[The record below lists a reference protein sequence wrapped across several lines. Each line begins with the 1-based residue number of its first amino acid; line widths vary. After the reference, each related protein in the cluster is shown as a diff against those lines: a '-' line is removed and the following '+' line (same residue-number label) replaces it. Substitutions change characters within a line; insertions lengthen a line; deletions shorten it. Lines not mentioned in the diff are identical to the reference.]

1 MEKILVGVDF
11 SESSKNA
18 AAYAVK
24 FASYFSAQVTLIN
37 AFSMPVPYPESGVV
51 FSIDEYEKEAKEGL
65 SKLKA
70 ELHKQVPQID
80 IQLHAKLGE
89 GEDVI
94 REELESNKYDLVIL
108 GINPNVGELYE
119 YFIGSTATA
128 LARDAKVPVL
138 IVPNHLHFFKIK
150 KLGYAADYNKNY
162 QDSHVLIFL
171 KYFTKVFE
179 AELSLINVVTDK
191 DKYTLDII
199 KHEEYINQYLDQIH
213 PKTIYSS
220 NKDIAEGLIDVAK
233 QNNLD
238 LLVTSPA
245 KHHYFYEWYHESN
258 TKKLAFHINIPLLC
272 LPFDM

>member
-18 AAYAVK
+18 AVYAVK
-24 FASYFSAQVTLIN
+24 FASYFSAQVVLLN
-37 AFSMPVPYPESGVV
+37 AFSMPVPYPESSVV
-51 FSIDEYEKEAKEGL
+51 FSVDEYEKEAYEGL

-70 ELHKQVPQID
+70 ELHLEVPQID
-80 IQLHAKLGE
+80 IQILAKLGD
-89 GEDVI
+89 GEDII

-128 LARDAKVPVL
+128 LAREASVPVL

-162 QDSHVLIFL
+162 EKSNVLIFL
-171 KYFTKVFE
+171 KYFTTVFD
-179 AELSLINVVTDK
+179 AELSLINVVTENDK
-191 DKYTLDII
+191 NTLDII
-199 KHEEYINQYLDQIH
+199 KHEEYINQYLEPIH

-220 NKDIAEGLIDVAK
+220 NKDISEGLIDVAK
-233 QNNLD
+233 RNDID

-245 KHHYFYEWYHESN
+245 KHHFFYEWYHESN

-272 LPFDM
+272 LPFDI